1 MTDDMELHLF
11 SNMPSSQKILV
22 ARDPELREKAG

>member
-11 SNMPSSQKILV
+11 SNIPSSQIILV
-22 ARDPELREKAG
+22 DRDPELREKAG